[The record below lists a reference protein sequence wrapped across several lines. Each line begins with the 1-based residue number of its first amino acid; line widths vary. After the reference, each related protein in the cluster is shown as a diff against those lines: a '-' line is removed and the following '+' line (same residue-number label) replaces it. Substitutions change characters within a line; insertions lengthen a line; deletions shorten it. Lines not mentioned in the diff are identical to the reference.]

1 MSDISSYPVPELSD
15 MPDDVRER
23 IEEVAA
29 KSGFIPNVFL
39 VFAHRP
45 KEFRA
50 FFDYYDALMTGEGGL
65 SKAEREMIVLAT
77 STANDCSYCVIA
89 HGALLR
95 IFAKDN
101 KLSDQILANYRS
113 ADITERQREMLRVA
127 LILARTPEQISVADY
142 SALSVQG
149 FSQEDIWDIGAITA
163 LFALS
168 NRMAHWTQMR
178 PNDEFYG
185 MAR

>member
-1 MSDISSYPVPELSD
+1 
-15 MPDDVRER
+15 MPSDVRER
-23 IEEVAA
+23 IEAVAE

-50 FFDYYDALMTGEGGL
+50 FFDYYDALMAGEGGL

-77 STANDCSYCVIA
+77 SAANDCSYCVIS

-101 KLSDQILANYRS
+101 KISDQILANYRS
-113 ADITERQREMLRVA
+113 ADITQRQREMLRIA
-127 LILARTPEQISVADY
+127 LILARTPEQISSTDY
-142 SALSVQG
+142 SVLSEQG